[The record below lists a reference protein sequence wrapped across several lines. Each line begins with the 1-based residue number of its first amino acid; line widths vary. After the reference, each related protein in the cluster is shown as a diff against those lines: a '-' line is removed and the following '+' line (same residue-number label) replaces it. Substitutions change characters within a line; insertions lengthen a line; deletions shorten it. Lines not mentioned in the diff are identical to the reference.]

1 MRILKASDIYK
12 NHSSFLLNKVK
23 RGTLHHSFLMKVV
36 FETVTGKTQSY
47 WTGGT
52 VRYITL
58 VL

>member
-36 FETVTGKTQSY
+36 FETVKVTLNPTGQ
-47 WTGGT
+47 
-52 VRYITL
+52 V